1 MKIQFFVQCT
11 SITSL
16 LLAVRTS
23 TVTTVSKK
31 STMITSSYYLLSSP
45 LRWKALYFRLS
56 RINILDLN
64 ILHLQI
70 VFTCLPPV
78 KPRDIAFISSI
89 LMGVQRW
96 RVSWIKSTCCQ
107 YSVGW
112 VGWGVVGCEDGCRAF
127 CKKKKKNLRRVGWD
141 PRFPVA
147 REARNCNASDKPQT
161 TFLRSRH
168 CLVIFSVFILLF

>member
-1 MKIQFFVQCT
+1 MKIQFFVQRT

-31 STMITSSYYLLSSP
+31 VTMITSSYYLLLSP
-45 LRWKALYFRLS
+45 LRWKALYFWLS
-56 RINILDLN
+56 RIIIRDLN

-70 VFTCLPPV
+70 IFACLPPV
-78 KPRDIAFISSI
+78 KPRDIASISSI

-96 RVSWIKSTCCQ
+96 QVSWIKSTCCQ

-112 VGWGVVGCEDGCRAF
+112 VGWGWWAAAARMGVGPFA
-127 CKKKKKNLRRVGWD
+127 KKKTSMESVGILGSLWQG
-141 PRFPVA
+141 
-147 REARNCNASDKPQT
+147 KPGIVTQVTNHNT

-168 CLVIFSVFILLF
+168 CLVIFIVFILLF

>member
-23 TVTTVSKK
+23 TVNTVSKK
-31 STMITSSYYLLSSP
+31 VTMITSSYYLLLSP

-56 RINILDLN
+56 RINILDLK

-78 KPRDIAFISSI
+78 KPRNIAFISSI

-96 RVSWIKSTCCQ
+96 QVSWIKSICCQ
-107 YSVGW
+107 YSVRW
-112 VGWGVVGCEDGCRAF
+112 VGWGWWAARMGVGPFA
-127 CKKKKKNLRRVGWD
+127 KKKTSVESVRILVSLCQ
-141 PRFPVA
+141 V
-147 REARNCNASDKPQT
+147 KPGIVTQVT
-161 TFLRSRH
+161 NYNNTFLRSRH
-168 CLVIFSVFILLF
+168 SLVIFSVFILIF

>member
-11 SITSL
+11 RITSL

-31 STMITSSYYLLSSP
+31 STMITSSYYLLLSP

-56 RINILDLN
+56 RMNILGLN
-64 ILHLQI
+64 VLHLQI

-89 LMGVQRW
+89 RLGVQRW
-96 RVSWIKSTCCQ
+96 RVSWIKSVCCQ
-107 YSVGW
+107 YLVGW
-112 VGWGVVGCEDGCRAF
+112 VGWGWWAVRMGVRPFA
-127 CKKKKKNLRRVGWD
+127 KKKKTSVESVGILD
-141 PRFPVA
+141 
-147 REARNCNASDKPQT
+147 SLGQGKPGIVTQVT
-161 TFLRSRH
+161 NNNNTFLRSRH
-168 CLVIFSVFILLF
+168 C